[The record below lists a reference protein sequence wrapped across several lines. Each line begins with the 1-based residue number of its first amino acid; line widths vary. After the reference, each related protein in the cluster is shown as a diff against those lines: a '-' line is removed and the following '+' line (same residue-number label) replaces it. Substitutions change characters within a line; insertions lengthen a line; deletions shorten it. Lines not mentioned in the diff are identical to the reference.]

1 MDGSVHLPERQD
13 LSDGVLLVRLVVGLL
28 HLVLGEVLLVGGD
41 GDLVFFD
48 GLVRVLDKSFVARL
62 RIQDTNKAIK

>member
-48 GLVRVLDKSFVARL
+48 GLVR
-62 RIQDTNKAIK
+62 AIEQNPTG

>member
-1 MDGSVHLPERQD
+1 MDGSVHLPERQG

-41 GDLVFFD
+41 SDLVLLD

-62 RIQDTNKAIK
+62 RIQLGRG

>member
-41 GDLVFFD
+41 GDLVFFLMAL
-48 GLVRVLDKSFVARL
+48 LVSW
-62 RIQDTNKAIK
+62 TKAS